1 MILIKNELPRNTD
14 LNHYF
19 EIMNNRG
26 EQLEKHEIVKAHLL
40 GQLDESDDI
49 GRKVIAEVWNACQR
63 LDKYV
68 QIGFNPIIREKILAK
83 HGLNLFQ
90 RIIL

>member
-1 MILIKNELPRNTD
+1 VISLLKKKLKSDKYDEKYFKYLIDNVILIKNELPKNTD

-26 EQLEKHEIVKAHLL
+26 EQLENHEIVKAHLM
-40 GQLDESDDI
+40 GKLDDSDDI

-68 QIGFNPIIREKILAK
+68 
-83 HGLNLFQ
+83 
-90 RIIL
+90 